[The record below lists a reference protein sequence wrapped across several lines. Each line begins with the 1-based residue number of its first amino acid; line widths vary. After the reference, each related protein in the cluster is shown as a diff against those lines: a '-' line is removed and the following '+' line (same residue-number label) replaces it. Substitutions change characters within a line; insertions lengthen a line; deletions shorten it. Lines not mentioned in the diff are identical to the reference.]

1 MKKINTNVGRAN
13 ELSENMVSSISDHNG
28 QTWVYNSIGKEYLS
42 PKLRVELINL
52 ENSIAASSATLN
64 PGVDGNLYTPSVD
77 DWTDQGTLDSQDV
90 DL

>member
-13 ELSENMVSSISDHNG
+13 EPSKNMVSSISDHNG
-28 QTWVYNSIGKEYLS
+28 QAWVYNSIGKEYLS
-42 PKLRVELINL
+42 PELSVELISL

-64 PGVDGNLYTPSVD
+64 PGADGNLYTPSVE
-77 DWTDQGTLDSQDV
+77 DWTDQGSLGSQDV